1 MSCFYFGFSVKGS
14 TFSTSQLQTT
24 RTKHS
29 STTHFLLHLWLWLL
43 ANQFPISA
51 KSGDIAKVEV
61 RKQKNTVA
69 VAGLGQGSACGCPVD
84 LYDFGLFS
92 GELAR

>member
-61 RKQKNTVA
+61 RKQKIQSLLRGWDKGPPVVA
-69 VAGLGQGSACGCPVD
+69 Q
-84 LYDFGLFS
+84 
-92 GELAR
+92 